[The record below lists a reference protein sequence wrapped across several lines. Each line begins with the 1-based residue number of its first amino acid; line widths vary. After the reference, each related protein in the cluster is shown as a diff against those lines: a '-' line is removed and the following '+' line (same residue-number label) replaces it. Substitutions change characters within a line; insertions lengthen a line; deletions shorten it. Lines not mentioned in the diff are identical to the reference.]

1 MIIPGI
7 TTAKIDLFRCNPVAN
22 DKPQATGIACRLP
35 TSLYAGRST
44 PSADGLHVQ
53 WMEAFDIDAGIPVD
67 DTFRQGKPVRV
78 SPDTQVYDEIK
89 ERGNQMGRMRGIT
102 AERGDTGISAITAS
116 VMVGTVG
123 ALRVTTRLQVIVHA
137 ECQVIVV
144 MMREDRRHQHD
155 QTY

>member
-1 MIIPGI
+1 
-7 TTAKIDLFRCNPVAN
+7 
-22 DKPQATGIACRLP
+22 
-35 TSLYAGRST
+35 
-44 PSADGLHVQ
+44 
-53 WMEAFDIDAGIPVD
+53 MEAFDIDTGIPVD
-67 DTFRQGKPVRV
+67 DTFRQRKPVRV
-78 SPDTQVYDEIK
+78 SPDTQVYDKIK
-89 ERGNQMGRMRGIT
+89 ERGNQMGRMRGVT